1 MMTMK
6 DGEAGPNRE
15 LGAARSQMEV
25 LTKSAEETI
34 ELGKKIG
41 AFLIANDVVALT
53 GTLGAGKTTL
63 IQGIAKGIGVK
74 DYVTSPTF
82 IIINEYQG
90 RIPFFHI
97 DLYRLNDVL
106 EIEDLG
112 IEDYFTR
119 GGACVIEW
127 ADKLEELKPES
138 FHKIEIDTV
147 SENERKICVSSELAA
162 RLRS

>member
-1 MMTMK
+1 MSNE
-6 DGEAGPNRE
+6 GIYYY
-15 LGAARSQMEV
+15 
-25 LTKSAEETI
+25 TKSAEETI
-34 ELGKKIG
+34 ELGRKIG
-41 AFLIANDVVALT
+41 SLLQSNDIVALT

-63 IQGIAKGIGVK
+63 IQGIAQGIEVK

-97 DLYRLNDVL
+97 DLYRLNNVE

-112 IEDYFTR
+112 IEEYFSR

-127 ADKLEELKPES
+127 AEKLGPLRPKACQEIR
-138 FHKIEIDTV
+138 IEVV
-147 SENERKICVSSELAA
+147 SEQKRELCVSSDLAA
-162 RLRS
+162 RLK